1 MHTVIPEMDNFF
13 TTRDQAAV
21 AAADWIAASLG
32 SRLDSDGAASLVVTG
47 GSSPAKCYEV
57 LAASDLR
64 WDKVHVLLSDERWVP
79 QSDPD
84 SNERMVRETLLV
96 DQASDAN
103 LLGFYNKNITIDEQC
118 KVFSSSL
125 SELPSPF
132 ASTLL
137 GMGADGHIAS
147 LFADSPQFADGV
159 DADSEQLCMAVTT
172 AASPHPRISLTL
184 AALLQSDEI
193 VLLFFGD
200 DKREV
205 YRQAKLD
212 PEAYPVSRLLHQDRV
227 PVHAFWA
234 P

>member
-1 MHTVIPEMDNFF
+1 MDNFF
-13 TTRDQAAV
+13 TTRDQAAT
-21 AAADWIAASLG
+21 AAANWIAASLG
-32 SRLDSDGAASLVVTG
+32 RRLGSDGAASLVVTG
-47 GSSPAKCYEV
+47 GSSPARCYEV
-57 LAASDLR
+57 LAAADLA

-84 SNERMVRETLLV
+84 SNEKMVRETLLV
-96 DQASDAN
+96 GRASDAN
-103 LLGFYNKNITIDEQC
+103 LHGFYNKNIIIEEQC

-125 SELPSPF
+125 AALPSPF

-137 GMGADGHIAS
+137 GMGSDGHIAS

-159 DADSEQLCMAVTT
+159 DADGEQLCIAVTT

-205 YRQAKLD
+205 YEKAKLD
-212 PEAYPVSRLLHQDRV
+212 PEAYPVSRLMNQDRV